1 MAEPNT
7 EEIVLNKKKI
17 LNMLH
22 RVIVEHGDK
31 SREKP
36 VLFRLNNG
44 MWQFVCT
51 MAHLGHIGNLEY
63 VKICN
68 KKIELLEREIRKKM
82 KK

>member
-1 MAEPNT
+1 
-7 EEIVLNKKKI
+7 
-17 LNMLH
+17 MLH

-44 MWQFVCT
+44 VWQFVCT